1 MLETVHFLLGGIYMN
16 IRKSVMTVVSIVSYE
31 ADGLS
36 LQFVL
41 SEGEDAK
48 ERKVMS
54 IAMRVKS

>member
-1 MLETVHFLLGGIYMN
+1 MN

>member
-1 MLETVHFLLGGIYMN
+1 MN
-16 IRKSVMTVVSIVSYE
+16 TRKSVMAVVSIVSYE

-41 SEGEDAK
+41 SEGKDAK